1 MLKKLLIPLA
11 LALSLAGCGMKPRAF
26 GFAMDSCRYVNSQGE
41 VLQMSDAPYIE
52 DDIGYLPR
60 EAFLLFS
67 QELPEGEY
75 LPILATAESLGLS
88 LGREGGVFYLSESP
102 EAAMDLDVISD
113 TLGYEISEPQ
123 RAKDAYSPGYFVDP
137 YVVYTYEQM
146 LVDIEELAGAYPG
159 LIEAYSFGES
169 EEGRDL
175 MAVELGYGERKV
187 LINAS
192 IHGCESFSTSFAM
205 FLIDRYAYAYA
216 VGEEFGGRDCKELL
230 DEVTFVFS
238 VMLNPDGVN
247 IAQNGIAA
255 SDNYENVRRMSMKD
269 TGWWGWKTNSNG
281 VDINRNFPFNWWQ
294 SNYDRTPGARYYHGP
309 EAASESETRAMMEL
323 LETTPYSVFVD
334 LHLYGEYVDW
344 IDSETLYKAD
354 LYRPL
359 AEELM
364 DAFGYDDWGVEKV
377 DSFGGYLVN
386 YARNTYDA
394 PAILLELTRFWRCP
408 PRLFD
413 HQTEKLWCLLHI
425 LGDYAMEDEL
435 KGYSVFLCGEE
446 LSDAECREK
455 AVSEDQLILLLDAMG
470 AEYPENISFVSEPI
484 EGEFY
489 ALSEEGYIPLNP
501 LFSALGAGCRLSDD
515 GSSLLVEWF
524 R

>member
-1 MLKKLLIPLA
+1 MLKKLLIPLT
-11 LALSLAGCGMKPRAF
+11 LALVLAGCGAQPQAF
-26 GFAMDSCRYVNSQGE
+26 GFAMGSCGYIDSEGAVFELSA
-41 VLQMSDAPYIE
+41 APYSE
-52 DDIGYLPR
+52 DSIGYLPR

-67 QELPEGEY
+67 EELPEGEN
-75 LPILATAESLGLS
+75 LPILSTAESLGLGV
-88 LGREGGVFYLSESP
+88 GREGGVFYLSQSP
-102 EAAMDLDVISD
+102 ELTLSFDTISD
-113 TLGYEISEPQ
+113 TLAYEFLEPQ
-123 RAKDAYSPGYFVDP
+123 KSEDSYSPELFVDP
-137 YVVYTYEQM
+137 YVTYTYEQM
-146 LVDIEELAGAYPG
+146 LIDIEELAAAYPG
-159 LIEAYSFGES
+159 LIDAYPFGKS

-216 VGEEFGGRDCKELL
+216 TGEEFGGRDCRELL

-294 SNYDRTPGARYYHGP
+294 SNYDRIPGARYYHGP

-334 LHLYGEYVDW
+334 LHLFGEQVDW
-344 IDSETLYKAD
+344 LDSETLYKAD

-364 DAFGYDDWGVEKV
+364 DTFGYADWGVEKV

-413 HQTEKLWCLLHI
+413 NQTEKLWCLLHI
-425 LGDYAMEDEL
+425 LGDYAMEDEI

-455 AVSEDQLILLLDAMG
+455 AISEDQLILLLDAMG

-484 EGEFY
+484 EGEIY
-489 ALSEEGYIPLNP
+489 ALSDGGYIPLKP
-501 LFSALGAGCRLSDD
+501 LLAALGAGCEVSEE
-515 GSSLLVEWF
+515 GSALLVEWF